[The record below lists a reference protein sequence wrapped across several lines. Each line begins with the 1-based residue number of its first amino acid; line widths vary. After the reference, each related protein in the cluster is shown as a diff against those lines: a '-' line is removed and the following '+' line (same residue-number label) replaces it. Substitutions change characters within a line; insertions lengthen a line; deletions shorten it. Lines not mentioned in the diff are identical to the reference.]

1 MSSTATPAPASPPPA
16 PATRPGG
23 RRRSQAEKPKWGAVA
38 VFLGPALVLLA
49 FFLFYPA
56 IYTLRLSLYRGRLG
70 EFTGW
75 VGLDNYVRLFTRD
88 PAFLDLSTFPPSGA
102 LFNNLLWIVFYVSG
116 CLLFGLIIA
125 VLAGRVRY
133 EAFIKAVVFVP
144 MAIAA
149 TALAVIFLFVYAPD
163 PDIGLLNAVLGVANA
178 GPVSWL
184 GQKSTVNYALI
195 LVGIWGAVGFAT
207 VILSAAL
214 KGIPI
219 EIMEAARTDG
229 ASEGQIFRR
238 IILPMMRIPISVLAV
253 TLVVNVIKI
262 FDLIYVMTVGGP
274 GTASRVIAFTF
285 YQESLSAGKYGYGA
299 AVAVIML
306 VILIPV
312 MVFNV
317 RRFRSED
324 VRS

>member
-23 RRRSQAEKPKWGAVA
+23 RRRSQTAKPKWGAVA

-56 IYTLRLSLYRGRLG
+56 IYTLGLSLYRGRLG

-163 PDIGLLNAVLGVANA
+163 PDIGLLNALLGVVDA

-184 GQKSTVNYALI
+184 GQTSTVNYALI

-214 KGIPI
+214 KGIPT

>member
-1 MSSTATPAPASPPPA
+1 MSSTATPAPTGPPTA
-16 PATRPGG
+16 PATRAGG
-23 RRRSQAEKPKWGAVA
+23 RPRRQAEKPKWGAVA
-38 VFLGPALVLLA
+38 LFLGPALVLLA
-49 FFLFYPA
+49 FFLLYPA
-56 IYTLRLSLYRGRLG
+56 FYTLRLSLYRGRLG
-70 EFTGW
+70 EFTGFL
-75 VGLDNYVRLFTRD
+75 GLDNYVRLLTRD
-88 PAFLDLSTFPPSGA
+88 PSFLDLSTFPPSGA

-163 PDIGLLNAVLGVANA
+163 PDIGLLNAILGVANA

-229 ASEGQIFRR
+229 ATEGQIFRR

-274 GTASRVIAFTF
+274 GTSSRVIAFTF

-306 VILIPV
+306 AILIPV

-317 RRFRSED
+317 KRFRSED
-324 VRS
+324 VKS

>member
-1 MSSTATPAPASPPPA
+1 MSSTATPAPVSTADPA
-16 PATRPGG
+16 ARRGG
-23 RRRSQAEKPKWGAVA
+23 RGRRQVEKTKWGAVA
-38 VFLGPALVLLA
+38 LFLGPAVVLLA
-49 FFLFYPA
+49 FFLLYPA
-56 IYTLRLSLYRGRLG
+56 LYTLRLSLYRGRLG
-70 EFTGW
+70 EFTGYL
-75 VGLDNYVRLFTRD
+75 GLDNYVRLLTRD
-88 PAFLDLSTFPPSGA
+88 PAFLDLSTLPPSGA

-116 CLLFGLIIA
+116 CLLLGLVIA

-163 PDIGLLNAVLGVANA
+163 PDIGLLNALLGVVDA

-184 GQKSTVNYALI
+184 GQTSTVNYALI

-214 KGIPI
+214 KGIPL

-229 ASEGQIFRR
+229 ATELQIFRR
-238 IILPMMRIPISVLAV
+238 IILPMMRIPIYVLAV

-274 GTASRVIAFTF
+274 GYSSRVIAFTF
-285 YQESLSAGKYGYGA
+285 YQEALSAGRFGYGA

>member
-1 MSSTATPAPASPPPA
+1 M
-16 PATRPGG
+16 
-23 RRRSQAEKPKWGAVA
+23 
-38 VFLGPALVLLA
+38 
-49 FFLFYPA
+49 
-56 IYTLRLSLYRGRLG
+56 
-70 EFTGW
+70 
-75 VGLDNYVRLFTRD
+75 
-88 PAFLDLSTFPPSGA
+88 
-102 LFNNLLWIVFYVSG
+102 
-116 CLLFGLIIA
+116 
-125 VLAGRVRY
+125 
-133 EAFIKAVVFVP
+133 
-144 MAIAA
+144 
-149 TALAVIFLFVYAPD
+149 
-163 PDIGLLNAVLGVANA
+163 
-178 GPVSWL
+178 
-184 GQKSTVNYALI
+184 
-195 LVGIWGAVGFAT
+195 
-207 VILSAAL
+207 ILSAAL

-324 VRS
+324 VTS

>member
-1 MSSTATPAPASPPPA
+1 MSSTATPAPTSPPTA
-16 PATRPGG
+16 PATRAGG
-23 RRRSQAEKPKWGAVA
+23 RPRRQAEKPKWGAVA
-38 VFLGPALVLLA
+38 LFLGPALVLLA
-49 FFLFYPA
+49 FFLLYPA
-56 IYTLRLSLYRGRLG
+56 FYTLRLSLYRGRLG
-70 EFTGW
+70 EFTGFL
-75 VGLDNYVRLFTRD
+75 GLDNYVRLLTRD
-88 PAFLDLSTFPPSGA
+88 PSFLDLSTFPPSGA

-163 PDIGLLNAVLGVANA
+163 PDIGLLNAILGVANA

-229 ASEGQIFRR
+229 ATEGQIFRR

-274 GTASRVIAFTF
+274 GTSSRVIAFTF

-306 VILIPV
+306 AILIPV

-317 RRFRSED
+317 KRFRSED

>member
-1 MSSTATPAPASPPPA
+1 MSSTAT
-16 PATRPGG
+16 RH
-23 RRRSQAEKPKWGAVA
+23 RRSQAEKPKWGAVA

-125 VLAGRVRY
+125 VL
-133 EAFIKAVVFVP
+133 
-144 MAIAA
+144 
-149 TALAVIFLFVYAPD
+149 
-163 PDIGLLNAVLGVANA
+163 GVANA
-178 GPVSWL
+178 GPVSRL

>member
-1 MSSTATPAPASPPPA
+1 MSSTATPAPTGPPTA
-16 PATRPGG
+16 PATRAGG
-23 RRRSQAEKPKWGAVA
+23 RPRRQAEKPKWGAVA
-38 VFLGPALVLLA
+38 LFLGPALVLLA
-49 FFLFYPA
+49 FFLLYPA
-56 IYTLRLSLYRGRLG
+56 FYTLRLSLYRGRLG
-70 EFTGW
+70 EFTGFL
-75 VGLDNYVRLFTRD
+75 GLDNYVRLLTRD
-88 PAFLDLSTFPPSGA
+88 PSFLDLSTFPPSGA

-163 PDIGLLNAVLGVANA
+163 PDIGLLNAILGVANA

-229 ASEGQIFRR
+229 ATEGQIFRR

-274 GTASRVIAFTF
+274 GTSSRVIAFTF

-306 VILIPV
+306 AILIPV

-317 RRFRSED
+317 KRFRSED

>member
-1 MSSTATPAPASPPPA
+1 MSSTATPSPVSTPAQSA
-16 PATRPGG
+16 ARGRRGGG
-23 RRRSQAEKPKWGAVA
+23 RAEKPKWGAVA
-38 VFLGPALVLLA
+38 LFLGPSLVLLA
-49 FFLFYPA
+49 FFLLYPA
-56 IYTLRLSLYRGRLG
+56 VYTIRLSLYRGRLG
-70 EFTGW
+70 EFTGFL
-75 VGLDNYVRLFTRD
+75 GLDNFIRLFTRD
-88 PAFLDLSTFPPSGA
+88 PAFLDLSKFPPSGA
-102 LFNNLLWIVFYVSG
+102 LFNNLLWIILYVSG
-116 CLLFGLIIA
+116 CLIFGLIIA

-133 EAFIKAVVFVP
+133 EAFIKAVVFLP

-149 TALAVIFLFVYAPD
+149 TALAVIWLFVYAPD
-163 PDIGLLNAVLGVANA
+163 PDIGLINAILGVVNA

-184 GQKSTVNYALI
+184 GQTSTVNYALI

-214 KGIPI
+214 KGIPV

-229 ASEGQIFRR
+229 ATEFQIFRR

-262 FDLIYVMTVGGP
+262 FDLIYVMTQGGP
-274 GTASRVIAFTF
+274 GTASRVIAFTM
-285 YQESLSAGKYGYGA
+285 YQESLAAGRYGYGA

-312 MVFNV
+312 MIFNV
-317 RRFRSED
+317 KRFRSED

>member
-1 MSSTATPAPASPPPA
+1 MSSTATPAPTSPPTA

-23 RRRSQAEKPKWGAVA
+23 RPRRQAEKPKWGAVA
-38 VFLGPALVLLA
+38 LFLGPALVLLA
-49 FFLFYPA
+49 FFLLYPA
-56 IYTLRLSLYRGRLG
+56 FYTLRLSLYRGRLG
-70 EFTGW
+70 EFTGFL
-75 VGLDNYVRLFTRD
+75 GLDNYVRLLTRD
-88 PAFLDLSTFPPSGA
+88 PSFLDLSTFPPSGA

-163 PDIGLLNAVLGVANA
+163 PDIGLLNAILGVANA

-229 ASEGQIFRR
+229 ATEGQIFRR

-274 GTASRVIAFTF
+274 GTSSRVIAFTF

-306 VILIPV
+306 AILIPV

-317 RRFRSED
+317 KRFRSED

>member
-23 RRRSQAEKPKWGAVA
+23 RRRGQAEKPKWGAVA
-38 VFLGPALVLLA
+38 MFLGPAVVLLA

-56 IYTLRLSLYRGRLG
+56 IYTFVLSLYRGRLG
-70 EFTGW
+70 EFTDF

-116 CLLFGLIIA
+116 CLLFGMIIA

-229 ASEGQIFRR
+229 ASEPQIFRR

-253 TLVVNVIKI
+253 TLVINVIKI

-274 GTASRVIAFTF
+274 GTSSRVIAFTF
-285 YQESLSAGKYGYGA
+285 YQESLSAGRYGYGA

-306 VILIPV
+306 AILIPV